1 MEDADNI
8 LSYALLCTE
17 AIVINEK
24 KLFRKILSSKTPN
37 MEPCDTPKVTI
48 DIIDAYWLLT
58 SF

>member
-1 MEDADNI
+1 MEDADNV
-8 LSYALLCTE
+8 LSFAWLCKE

-24 KLFRKILSSKTPN
+24 KSFRKILSSKAPN

-48 DIIDAYWLLT
+48 DIIDAYRLFT